1 MEGSMYRNIPDE
13 PAGFEHDLLRGEL
26 GMEAQPLFDAGDQ
39 AMQMN
44 FLDHSRYDGI
54 TPIKAL

>member
-1 MEGSMYRNIPDE
+1 MYRNIPDE
-13 PAGFEHDLLRGEL
+13 PAGFEHDLLRGGEV
-26 GMEAQPLFDAGDQ
+26 GMEVQPLFDAGDQ